1 MVVVFSGSVVSNPL
15 WPHGLQHPSL
25 SCSSPSPGACS
36 NSCPLSQWC
45 YLTILSSVAPFSSCF
60 QSFPA
65 SRSFLM
71 SWLLSG
77 GQSIRVSASASVLP
91 INIQDRF
98 LLGLTDLISLKFKGL
113 SRFFS
118 NITVQKHQFYG
129 A

>member
-1 MVVVFSGSVVSNPL
+1 VVVLFSGSVMSSPL
-15 WPHGLQHPSL
+15 WSHGLQHPSL
-25 SCSSPSPGACS
+25 PCSSPSPGACS

-45 YLTILSSVAPFSSCF
+45 YLTILSSVAPVSSCF

-65 SRSFLM
+65 SGSFLM

-77 GQSIRVSASASVLP
+77 VQNIRVSASASVLP
-91 INIQDRF
+91 INIQDWF

-118 NITVQKHQFYG
+118 NTTVQKHQFYG